1 MNCHE
6 EHVHSRSEARPV
18 ADFNF
23 IDGAVLVNILTFRPV
38 GCKTLGDYAAKLFLP
53 YVKREQNMTQ
63 RVDILCGT
71 HTLTTVSKL
80 KLEKTVRLVRVS
92 GAP

>member
-6 EHVHSRSEARPV
+6 EHVHSRSEARPE
-18 ADFNF
+18 ADFSV

-38 GCKTLGDYAAKLFLP
+38 GCKTLGDYVAKMFLP

-63 RVDILCGT
+63 RVDIVWDPYLEN
-71 HTLTTVSKL
+71 SL
-80 KLEKTVRLVRVS
+80 KAQTREIVLLVRVS
-92 GAP
+92 GDA